1 MYLPLPLRAALL
13 SLLLM
18 PAAPAASLSGAG
30 STFAEPLYKA
40 WGGQYAKQASE
51 VAYDGVGSGE
61 GLLRISAGKVDF
73 GASDEP
79 LQRAELEQK
88 GLRQFPVV
96 MGAIVPVVNLPGL
109 PAGELKLSAE
119 MLAKIYMGKLTRWRD
134 TEILNSNDAI
144 AARIPDLPI
153 RPIYRADSS
162 GSTFVFSYLLAARS
176 ADWKKGPAVGKE
188 LKGVAG
194 TAAKGTGGMVEAL
207 QKSPGGIAYVDYGRA
222 LKDKLNMV
230 QLPNRVGIFIKVSPE
245 SIQAAAKYDAEN
257 LIYAADPDF
266 YFVLSNNDTYSGWPM
281 ATATFAVLPRDGKA
295 ADKVLDFL
303 LWGYRNG
310 DTAARELGYVPL
322 PDTMKIGVRKAWSRQ
337 YGYKIS
343 Q

>member
-1 MYLPLPLRAALL
+1 MHLPLPLRAALL
-13 SLLLM
+13 ALLLT
-18 PAAPAASLSGAG
+18 PTTQAATLAGAG

-61 GLLRISAGKVDF
+61 GLARIAAGKVDF

-88 GLRQFPVV
+88 GLRQFPVA

-109 PAGELKLSAE
+109 PAGELKLGAE
-119 MLAKIYMGKLTRWRD
+119 TLAKIYLGKITRWRD
-134 TEILNSNDAI
+134 QEILINNDPI
-144 AARIPDLPI
+144 ASRIPDLPI
-153 RPIYRADSS
+153 RPLYRADGS
-162 GSTFVFSYLLAARS
+162 GSTFVLSYFLAARS
-176 ADWKKGPAVGKE
+176 ADWKKGPGVGKE

-194 TAAKGTGGMVEAL
+194 SAVKGTGGMVEAL

-245 SIQAAAKYDAEN
+245 SVLAAAKYDAEN

-266 YFVLSNNDTYSGWPM
+266 YFVLSNNDTYGGWPL
-281 ATATFAVLPRDGKA
+281 ATATFAVLPRNGKA
-295 ADKVLDFL
+295 ADKVIDFL

-310 DTAARELGYVPL
+310 DATARELGYVPL
-322 PDTMKIGVRKAWSRQ
+322 SETMKIGVRKAWSRQ